1 MDILVRLFLTFAKIG
16 VLGFGGGMAIIALI
30 YQSMQGFGNIDPE
43 EFSELFAISQATP
56 GPLAVNAATFSGFE
70 TAGLAGA
77 AAATIGVAF
86 PSFILVGLCVRF
98 LNKHQE
104 HRLVKGAFE
113 GIRPVSVGMILAGF
127 VMIGETTLIVG
138 GFDQIMSLADLAE
151 NIKPLSVCI
160 AALTFFLAKKF
171 DIGAIKLI
179 IIMGCAGAIVCS

>member
-56 GPLAVNAATFSGFE
+56 GPLAVNAATFSGCE
-70 TAGLAGA
+70 TAGLAVA
-77 AAATIGVAF
+77 AAAARGVAF

-113 GIRPVSVGMILAGF
+113 GI
-127 VMIGETTLIVG
+127 
-138 GFDQIMSLADLAE
+138 
-151 NIKPLSVCI
+151 
-160 AALTFFLAKKF
+160 
-171 DIGAIKLI
+171 
-179 IIMGCAGAIVCS
+179 

>member
-77 AAATIGVAF
+77 AAAF

-127 VMIGETTLIVG
+127 VMIGETTLIAG

-151 NIKPLSVCI
+151 NIKPLSAGI